1 MIIKGG
7 RKVEIFIN
15 ALYIGFQINF
25 YTYLKMVILKRI
37 KLNKNGYI
45 FLPFFFF
52 FAFIK
57 M

>member
-45 FLPFFFF
+45 FLPFF
-52 FAFIK
+52 AFIK